1 MVLAWDYAR
10 LRGWMIYDEVTYM
23 LKQASQIAPKASSRD
38 VLDMVRDEQARNGW
52 CGVKSEGGTGD
63 DE

>member
-1 MVLAWDYAR
+1 
-10 LRGWMIYDEVTYM
+10 MIYDEVTYM